1 MTNYFNR
8 LDDRELALNGFSY
21 SVSFTLSFLGNETKY
36 LQIKT
41 GAVTCWISD
50 YQLASSAEP
59 LSLTAIESPTL
70 TNGTT
75 ALPSF
80 CTNRQRANTATTLFY
95 SNPTSVSGGTVIHRE
110 VCTAGKGAGA
120 SLTDSHNWILKKN
133 TSYLWKIE
141 QLTNQVTTVAGELLF
156 REGYPSAQ

>member
-1 MTNYFNR
+1 MTNYFSR
-8 LDDRELALNGFSY
+8 LDDRELALNGFSF
-21 SVSFTLSFLGNETKY
+21 SVSFSLSLVGSETKY

-41 GAVTCWISD
+41 GALTCWIGD

-59 LSLTAIESPTL
+59 LLLTAIESPTV

-75 ALPSF
+75 AIPSY
-80 CTNRQRANTATTLFY
+80 CTNRIRNRTATTLFY
-95 SNPTSVSGGTVIHRE
+95 SDPTSISGGTVIHRE
-110 VCTAGKGAGA
+110 ICTAGKSAGA
-120 SLTDSHNWILKKN
+120 SLTDAHNWILKKN

-141 QLTNQVTTVAGELLF
+141 QLTNQATTVAGELLF